1 MVNLLPV
8 LALNI
13 GGREHSYICDF
24 YPGLLFVD

>member
-13 GGREHSYICDF
+13 GVRQHSYICDICD
-24 YPGLLFVD
+24 LIFVD